1 MKRAPFLTFFLA
13 AVLAFVVVPIVGIVV
28 VELRAERARE
38 RREIEAAAR
47 LKLLA
52 EQQRLREAGA
62 WLASAPNVKINRRC
76 SQAGPTNCQSGSWL
90 QRPR

>member
-13 AVLAFVVVPIVGIVV
+13 AFLAFVVVPIVGIVV

-62 WLASAPNVKINRRC
+62 WLTSAPRRKTE
-76 SQAGPTNCQSGSWL
+76 ATKPTG
-90 QRPR
+90 R

>member
-1 MKRAPFLTFFLA
+1 MKRSPFLVFFVA
-13 AVLAFVVVPIVGIVV
+13 AFLAFVAVPIVGIVV

-38 RREIEAAAR
+38 RREIESAAR

-62 WLASAPNVKINRRC
+62 WLASAPPRKTE
-76 SQAGPTNCQSGSWL
+76 PTKPTG
-90 QRPR
+90 R

>member
-1 MKRAPFLTFFLA
+1 MKRAPFLTFFVA
-13 AVLAFVVVPIVGIVV
+13 AFLAFIVAPIVGIVV

-62 WLASAPNVKINRRC
+62 WLASAPRRKTE
-76 SQAGPTNCQSGSWL
+76 ATKPTG
-90 QRPR
+90 R

>member
-1 MKRAPFLTFFLA
+1 MKRAPFLVFFVAAFLA
-13 AVLAFVVVPIVGIVV
+13 FIVAPIVGIVV

-52 EQQRLREAGA
+52 EQQRPRKTE
-62 WLASAPNVKINRRC
+62 
-76 SQAGPTNCQSGSWL
+76 PTKPTG
-90 QRPR
+90 R

>member
-1 MKRAPFLTFFLA
+1 MKRAPFLTFFVA
-13 AVLAFVVVPIVGIVV
+13 AFLAFVVVPIVGIVV
-28 VELRAERARE
+28 VEIRAERARE

-62 WLASAPNVKINRRC
+62 WLASAPVSKTE
-76 SQAGPTNCQSGSWL
+76 PTKPTG
-90 QRPR
+90 R

>member
-1 MKRAPFLTFFLA
+1 MRRAPFLTFFVA
-13 AVLAFVVVPIVGIVV
+13 AFLAFVVVPIVGIVV
-28 VELRAERARE
+28 VEIRAERARE

-62 WLASAPNVKINRRC
+62 WLASAPPRETE
-76 SQAGPTNCQSGSWL
+76 PTKPTG
-90 QRPR
+90 R

>member
-1 MKRAPFLTFFLA
+1 MRRAPFLTFFVA
-13 AVLAFVVVPIVGIVV
+13 AFLAFVV

-62 WLASAPNVKINRRC
+62 WTKEKK
-76 SQAGPTNCQSGSWL
+76 
-90 QRPR
+90 

>member
-1 MKRAPFLTFFLA
+1 MKRAPFLVFFVAAFLA
-13 AVLAFVVVPIVGIVV
+13 FIVVPIVGIVV
-28 VELRAERARE
+28 VELKAERSRE

-62 WLASAPNVKINRRC
+62 WLASAPPRKTE
-76 SQAGPTNCQSGSWL
+76 PTKPTG
-90 QRPR
+90 R

>member
-1 MKRAPFLTFFLA
+1 MKRAPFLTFAVA
-13 AVLAFVVVPIVGIVV
+13 AFLAFVAVPIVGIVV

-62 WLASAPNVKINRRC
+62 WLASAPHRKTE
-76 SQAGPTNCQSGSWL
+76 PTKPTG
-90 QRPR
+90 R

>member
-1 MKRAPFLTFFLA
+1 MKRAPFLTFAVAAFLA
-13 AVLAFVVVPIVGIVV
+13 FIVAPLVGIVV
-28 VELRAERARE
+28 LELRAERARE

-62 WLASAPNVKINRRC
+62 WLTSAPPRKTELTK
-76 SQAGPTNCQSGSWL
+76 PTG
-90 QRPR
+90 R

>member
-13 AVLAFVVVPIVGIVV
+13 AFLAFIVAPIVGIVV

-62 WLASAPNVKINRRC
+62 WLASAPPRKTE
-76 SQAGPTNCQSGSWL
+76 PTKQTG
-90 QRPR
+90 R